1 VTDQLA
7 GDRLSGKT
15 RFVMV
20 LALVVDSD
28 GRVIHGQILDPGGRP
43 PLAFAGLASLS
54 RVVERWLDGAAAG
67 SQRSGPEPAGPG
79 PGPG

>member
-7 GDRLSGKT
+7 GDRLSGKS

-43 PLAFAGLASLS
+43 PLAFAGLASLGS
-54 RVVERWLDGAAAG
+54 VVERWLGGAAEG
-67 SQRSGPEPAGPG
+67 SDRSGPERGGPSPG
-79 PGPG
+79 PG